1 MEMGKDSVSIILCK
15 TLLTPTK
22 QNKGKRTRINN
33 GWTFDPPKEARDEG
47 EIKEMM
53 VENEEGGIEVDMED
67 INNKCVEKARS
78 LLNKNDE
85 MPKSQTLKQPIIDAL
100 DIHLGG

>member
-1 MEMGKDSVSIILCK
+1 
-15 TLLTPTK
+15 
-22 QNKGKRTRINN
+22 
-33 GWTFDPPKEARDEG
+33 
-47 EIKEMM
+47 MM